1 MKLKAIRT
9 TVFNSSDRR
18 LSEIKEHED
27 VPRAM
32 EEGNSEMARDR
43 MKTHVAEVID
53 YLKSNVLNK
62 IY

>member
-9 TVFNSSDRR
+9 TVFSSSDRR
-18 LSEIKEHED
+18 LSEIKGHED
-27 VPRAM
+27 ILRAM
-32 EEGNSEMARDR
+32 EEGDSEMARDSVE
-43 MKTHVAEVID
+43 THVAEVID